1 MEVKELKSKGL
12 KREFSITV
20 SKDDLKDKKI
30 RKLQDIASKAK
41 IDGFRPGKVPTSHI
55 EKLYGQ
61 SVMVEVIEEKV
72 SEASQNVLKERD
84 LKAAVKPDVKL
95 DSDMN
100 DIIEKNKD
108 LVFTMN
114 CEVLPEI
121 VITDFSK
128 IKLDK
133 PVSKPQ
139 EKDINDALEYLAKQN
154 KSYKE
159 VSEKTKSKDGDQVTI
174 DYVGKIDNIAFEGG
188 TASDAN
194 LVLGS
199 KSFIDN
205 FEEQLIGLKQGDN
218 KLVKVKFPENYQ
230 SPDLAGKEATFD
242 VNIKKVSKAEESKD
256 SDKDKKKTAADV
268 LLELDG
274 PDADAKQ
281 KVVKAKGSKNVNSG
295 IVHVLATFNNTIVT
309 ISDKR
314 GNVIG
319 WSTAGKM
326 GFRGSRK
333 STAYAAQVVSQDACR
348 QAMGHGLKEADVKVK
363 GPGSGRESAVRAV
376 QGIGID
382 VKSISDVTPIPH
394 NGCRP
399 KKARRV

>member
-1 MEVKELKSKGL
+1 MADEDKE
-12 KREFSITV
+12 I
-20 SKDDLKDKKI
+20 
-30 RKLQDIASKAK
+30 
-41 IDGFRPGKVPTSHI
+41 P
-55 EKLYGQ
+55 
-61 SVMVEVIEEKV
+61 EE
-72 SEASQNVLKERD
+72 EA
-84 LKAAVKPDVKL
+84 P
-95 DSDMN
+95 
-100 DIIEKNKD
+100 
-108 LVFTMN
+108 
-114 CEVLPEI
+114 
-121 VITDFSK
+121 
-128 IKLDK
+128 
-133 PVSKPQ
+133 
-139 EKDINDALEYLAKQN
+139 
-154 KSYKE
+154 
-159 VSEKTKSKDGDQVTI
+159 
-174 DYVGKIDNIAFEGG
+174 
-188 TASDAN
+188 
-194 LVLGS
+194 
-199 KSFIDN
+199 
-205 FEEQLIGLKQGDN
+205 
-218 KLVKVKFPENYQ
+218 
-230 SPDLAGKEATFD
+230 
-242 VNIKKVSKAEESKD
+242 KAEEEAAKVVEETP
-256 SDKDKKKTAADV
+256 KAEEEAPKAEEGEKEKKTRTAADV

-309 ISDKR
+309 ITDKR